1 MKKIVKVSGELVDN
15 AYWQVEGDTVII
27 TYQTD
32 RELSAILAV
41 MSRQHVVIEDVAAP
55 DNDFQLPG
63 YENLELSTQNMI
75 SDAIKN
81 GIGFQVLDETE
92 QIIKLI
98 YGDHV
103 EFIKAGNITR
113 LDSALS
119 HALMENKIVTKD
131 ILKTAGI
138 MSSIKL
144 RMPFSILTN
153 YQRSL
158 WSNQSRQIM
167 ALELQSLRRPQ
178 HKLTMSK
185 Q

>member
-81 GIGFQVLDETE
+81 GISPCTE
-92 QIIKLI
+92 CRGEGTVWK
-98 YGDHV
+98 
-103 EFIKAGNITR
+103 
-113 LDSALS
+113 
-119 HALMENKIVTKD
+119 
-131 ILKTAGI
+131 
-138 MSSIKL
+138 
-144 RMPFSILTN
+144 
-153 YQRSL
+153 
-158 WSNQSRQIM
+158 
-167 ALELQSLRRPQ
+167 
-178 HKLTMSK
+178 
-185 Q
+185 